1 MDCTST
7 LLSGAT
13 PRTVVVLEEY
23 GDGERADLVLGA
35 GGEGSV
41 HRAHDAQGLHDQR
54 EHLRAELG
62 GQLHQ
67 PFQDAGQEGLQHVGA
82 LRQLQ
87 LVTVAEGGG
96 GRRLAGG
103 TIGPDTSNKR
113 RYQGDK
119 LFKCYYHHLFFYQYV
134 FYCSYC

>member
-103 TIGPDTSNKR
+103 TSGPDTSNKL

-119 LFKCYYHHLFFYQYV
+119 LFKCYYHHFFFYQYV
-134 FYCSYC
+134 FYSSYC